1 MEFVNTSIDTV
12 IYHVKYKNKKTQV
25 VKKVERGNIKKHR
38 YYLKRYMNIGQMN
51 SELAS
56 NKGRTNLYMGMRN
69 MFKM

>member
-38 YYLKRYMNIGQMN
+38 YYLKRYMN
-51 SELAS
+51 
-56 NKGRTNLYMGMRN
+56 
-69 MFKM
+69 